1 MSDRTLKRDPKIC
14 VIMSVYNGLPY
25 LKEAVK
31 SILNQTY
38 KNFEFIIVDDASRDK
53 TWQFLKS
60 LKDKRVKLIQNKK
73 NLGLAASLN
82 IAIRL
87 AQGDFIA
94 RMDADDISLSNRFE
108 EQIKYLTKHQEID
121 LCGTWVTLI
130 DDTGKI
136 VGSKTRPTTNRQ
148 IKRTLSIYPCIIHP
162 TFMGKRDFF
171 VKSGGYRSEFDFTEE
186 YDLLMRARKNFKMAN
201 LNKKL
206 LMWRLSNSRR
216 SISQMGLMNKLDL
229 RIKWESIKRDGIDL
243 FGLYG
248 LTKMFL
254 LTYFMPI
261 GLKTKLA
268 RLFKIA

>member
-1 MSDRTLKRDPKIC
+1 
-14 VIMSVYNGLPY
+14 MSVYNGLPY

-216 SISQMGLMNKLDL
+216 SISQMGLMNRLDL